1 MAGIQLHS
9 VNSMTSTLPT
19 SAGPVETDLSALLA
33 AVGAGKPQPI
43 TVAEAQA
50 LERLLLIARGDT
62 GQSRRVADFLLAWW
76 NAGTCGS
83 FDLTSLWSVD
93 ATIAADMTA
102 VFGLVARIQR
112 YPDTLGYEAEFNE
125 VVKAWRPELVERAG

>member
-1 MAGIQLHS
+1 
-9 VNSMTSTLPT
+9 MTSSLPT
-19 SAGPVETDLSALLA
+19 PAEPVETDLSALLA
-33 AVGAGKPQPI
+33 AVGAGEQQPI
-43 TVAEAQA
+43 TAAETQA

-93 ATIAADMTA
+93 TTIVADMTV
-102 VFGLVARIQR
+102 VFGLVARIHR

-125 VVKAWRPELVERAG
+125 VVKAWRPELTERAG